1 MLKCGITGASGVL
14 GQKLKKNLPY
24 IFFSF
29 KENIENYNKVYKWI
43 NSQQFDLI
51 LHLAAIVPAN
61 KVNNNFLRAKKININ
76 GTKNL
81 VRAILN
87 SKLPPKWVFYAS
99 TSHVYK
105 PHLKS
110 KKLSEKTII
119 KPYSKYGQTKRG
131 GEIILEKNFK
141 NRNIKFCVGRIF
153 SFTDK
158 LQKKPYVI
166 PTLLTKIKTKDKK
179 KILLKNLN
187 HYRDF
192 ISTKDISKAI
202 KILFKNKKSGI
213 YNIGSGNEINLKL
226 IASIIAKKYKKK
238 IFFSKD
244 NKPTYLISN
253 SDKLKKL
260 GWRPKKFEKILI
272 YFY

>member
-14 GQKLKKNLPY
+14 GQRLKKNLPY
-24 IFFSF
+24 LFFSF
-29 KENIENYNKVYKWI
+29 KDNIENYNKVFKWV

-51 LHLAAIVPAN
+51 LHFAAMVPAA
-61 KVNNNFLRAKKININ
+61 KVNENFLRAKKININ
-76 GTKNL
+76 GTNNL
-81 VRAILN
+81 IRAILN

-99 TSHVYK
+99 TSHVYQTE
-105 PHLKS
+105 LKN
-110 KKLSEKTII
+110 KRLSEKSII
-119 KPYSKYGQTKRG
+119 KPYSKYGHTKRG
-131 GEIILEKNFK
+131 GEIILENNFK
-141 NRNIKFCVGRIF
+141 NRKIKFCVGRIF

-158 LQKKPYVI
+158 LQKKPFVI
-166 PTLLTKIKTKDKK
+166 PTLLTKIKKK
-179 KILLKNLN
+179 GKRKILLKNLN

-192 ISTKDISKAI
+192 VSTKDISNAI

-213 YNIGSGNEINLKL
+213 YNIGSGHKINLKL
-226 IASIIAKKYKKK
+226 IATIIAKKYKKK

-253 SDKLKKL
+253 SNKLKRL
-260 GWRPKKFEKILI
+260 GWRPKKFKKNLK